1 MTEAEWARAAL
12 SSFGFRLCGQVMDD
26 VNDRGEAITDDTL
39 LVLLNAG
46 PAGVTFALPTAWPR
60 RAWEVLL
67 DTAAPDEAV
76 KPAVLDEGAAF
87 ELMERSV
94 VLLRACDR
102 GA

>member
-1 MTEAEWARAAL
+1 
-12 SSFGFRLCGQVMDD
+12 
-26 VNDRGEAITDDTL
+26 
-39 LVLLNAG
+39 
-46 PAGVTFALPTAWPR
+46 
-60 RAWEVLL
+60 VLL